1 MSLNKVALG
10 TAQFGYNYGEF
21 NPDGKINFDEQNSI
35 IRYAEN
41 NGIDTLDTAIG
52 YKQSENNLGL
62 LGVKNFKVIT
72 KIPPIPNNS
81 KDIVQW
87 LEEELKKSFNR
98 LRVGCVY
105 AILLHRSEDIIKYNG
120 KVIDYLLKIKK
131 LGLVKKIG
139 VSIYSPNE
147 LESILKQI
155 NIDIVQTPLS
165 IIDNRIIETGWLKKL
180 KEKKIEVHARSVF
193 LQGLL
198 LIPINKLPRKFKTW
212 KNIWDKW
219 HKLQKEYPR
228 LNSIDICLSFV
239 NSIKEINKI
248 VIGVNNLKQLK
259 QIIHTNFEKKINYPD
274 ISCKDEKLL
283 YPFNWKSL

>member
-1 MSLNKVALG
+1 LPK
-10 TAQFGYNYGEF
+10 
-21 NPDGKINFDEQNSI
+21 
-35 IRYAEN
+35 
-41 NGIDTLDTAIG
+41 
-52 YKQSENNLGL
+52 
-62 LGVKNFKVIT
+62 
-72 KIPPIPNNS
+72 NS

-87 LEEELKKSFNR
+87 LEEELQKSFTR
-98 LRVGCVY
+98 LRVSCIY

-165 IIDNRIIETGWLKKL
+165 IIDNRIIQTGWLKKL